1 MHAPNVLN
9 IIFAFF
15 IFSTL
20 FFLYIIGSPDF
31 MPREPIMLCI
41 ITFIQ
46 SDAVY
51 LAKNSSICLCA
62 SSMTLSRPA
71 AFSSSMQAGTA
82 VSGSDAPV
90 SISFLYLSHTI
101 LQFATSF
108 WISVISS
115 ANPRQ
120 VEETAVSFCF
130 LTYSQASGSPS
141 VCVDRMKNV
150 PCV

>member
-9 IIFAFF
+9 IIFAF
-15 IFSTL
+15 SYSQL
-20 FFLYIIGSPDF
+20 FF
-31 MPREPIMLCI
+31 PIYNRLSGFYAERAYHAVCI

-120 VEETAVSFCF
+120 VETAVSFCF
-130 LTYSQASGSPS
+130 LTCSQASDRRPF
-141 VCVDRMKNV
+141 CVDRMKNV